1 MRAEIV
7 SIGTELLMGEI
18 VDTNSAYLSSE
29 LPKLGIEL
37 RWVSKVSDD
46 PEQMAEV
53 LGRAWGRS
61 DLTLMTGGLG
71 PTSDDL
77 TRETIARILG
87 EQMAVQDDLLRHLK
101 AQFASFGIPMP
112 ENNIKQATLIPSSK
126 AVANPIGTAPGWWVE
141 KGGRIAVAMPGPPRE
156 LKRMW
161 VNEVV
166 PRLKEKSQGAAIV
179 TKTWKTFGISEG
191 SLNQMLAPLF
201 DSKNPIM
208 GIYARPDGIHL
219 RAIAT
224 APDTAKARTLI
235 EPMDAQVRQAA
246 GHAIWGLDDDTPES
260 LVAERLA
267 TRRLTLGTM
276 ECHTGGL
283 LVNALTVHPA
293 MDKLLRGGIVVPNA
307 ALLESQG
314 VPADLLRQH
323 GPASAQAAEAMAQAA
338 RTRLGAGV
346 GLAITG
352 IQSEGTGEDPVQVCH
367 AGYDIEGK
375 RSSLRLRYPSR
386 LMIIKERVVV
396 QALLEL
402 LRLLK

>member
-18 VDTNSAYLSSE
+18 VDTNSAYLAAE

-46 PEQMAEV
+46 PEMMAEV

-77 TRETIARILG
+77 TRETISRILG
-87 EQMAVQDDLLRHLK
+87 EQMTVQDDLLRHLK

-112 ENNIKQATLIPSSK
+112 ENNIKQATLIPSSR

-161 VNEVV
+161 VNEVA
-166 PRLKEKSQGAAIV
+166 PKLKEKSQGAAIV

-191 SLNQMLAPLF
+191 GLNQMLAPLF
-201 DSKNPIM
+201 DSANPVM

-224 APDTAKARTLI
+224 ASDAAKARALI
-235 EPMDAQVRQAA
+235 EPMDAQVRQTA
-246 GHAIWGLDDDTPES
+246 GNAIWGLDDDTPES

-267 TRRLTLGTM
+267 TRGLTIGTM
-276 ECHTGGL
+276 ECHSGGL
-283 LVNALTVHPA
+283 LVNALTAHPA
-293 MDKLLRGGIVVPNA
+293 MADRLRGGIVIRSA
-307 ALLESQG
+307 TLLESQG
-314 VPADLLRQH
+314 VPAGVISQH
-323 GPASAQAAEAMAQAA
+323 GPASAQVAEAMAQAA
-338 RTRLGAGV
+338 RARLGAGV
-346 GLAITG
+346 GLAISG
-352 IQSEGTGEDPVQVCH
+352 IQSEGAGEDPVQICH
-367 AGYDIEGK
+367 VGFDVEGK